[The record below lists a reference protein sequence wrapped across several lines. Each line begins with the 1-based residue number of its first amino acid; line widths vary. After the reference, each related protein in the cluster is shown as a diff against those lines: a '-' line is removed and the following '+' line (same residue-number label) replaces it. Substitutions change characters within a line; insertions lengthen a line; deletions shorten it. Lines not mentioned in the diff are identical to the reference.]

1 MKFNRVLAASV
12 LASSMLITSNVHAT
26 DSFNSEASHF
36 VFGAFVAGGITWVV
50 DEYFPAQRE
59 NRGWIGF
66 GISSVGAALES
77 LYEYNINGNGRN
89 QALDAAYH
97 IAGSALGAYVT
108 DEYILAPV
116 ISSSAG
122 EGRYVGLNLTYTPKQ

>member
-1 MKFNRVLAASV
+1 MKFNGVLVASV
-12 LASSMLITSNVHAT
+12 MASGMLITTNVHAT
-26 DSFNSEASHF
+26 DSFGSEMSHF
-36 VFGAFVAGGITWVV
+36 VFGAVAAGGITWVV
-50 DEYFPAQRE
+50 DEYFPAHRE

-77 LYEYNINGNGRN
+77 LYSYNVNGNARN
-89 QALDAAYH
+89 QTLDAVYH

-122 EGRYVGLNLTYTPKQ
+122 EGRYVGLNLTYTPKP

>member
-1 MKFNRVLAASV
+1 MKFNGVLVASV
-12 LASSMLITSNVHAT
+12 MASSMLIAPNAHAT
-26 DSFNSEASHF
+26 DSLESEAAHF
-36 VFGAFVAGGITWVV
+36 VFGAVLAGGITWAV
-50 DEYFPAQRE
+50 DEYFPEHRE

-89 QALDAAYH
+89 QTIDALSH

-122 EGRYVGLNLTYTPKQ
+122 EGRYVGLNLTYTPKP

>member
-12 LASSMLITSNVHAT
+12 LASSMLMMSNVHAT

-36 VFGAFVAGGITWVV
+36 IFGAALAGGITAVV
-50 DEYFPAQRE
+50 DHWFPEQRE
-59 NRGWIGF
+59 YRGWWGF

-89 QALDAAYH
+89 QAIDAASH

-108 DEYILAPV
+108 DQYILEPV
-116 ISSSAG
+116 IKNSAS
-122 EGRYVGLNLTYTPKQ
+122 EGRYIGVNLIYTAKQ

>member
-12 LASSMLITSNVHAT
+12 LASSMLMTSNVHAT

-36 VFGAFVAGGITWVV
+36 IFGAALAGGITAVV
-50 DEYFPAQRE
+50 DHWYPEQRE
-59 NRGWIGF
+59 YRGWWGF

-89 QALDAAYH
+89 QAIDAASH

-108 DEYILAPV
+108 DQYILEPV
-116 ISSSAG
+116 IKNSAS
-122 EGRYVGLNLTYTPKQ
+122 EGRYIGVNLIYTAKQ

>member
-1 MKFNRVLAASV
+1 MKLKWVLAAG
-12 LASSMLITSNVHAT
+12 MLITSNVYAT

-36 VFGAFVAGGITWVV
+36 VFGAVVAGGITWVV
-50 DEYFPAQRE
+50 DAYFPAYQE

-66 GISSVGAALES
+66 GISSVGAVLES
-77 LYEYNINGNGRN
+77 AYEYSTNGNGRN

-108 DEYILAPV
+108 DKYFLEPVVKTSGSEISYI
-116 ISSSAG
+116 
-122 EGRYVGLNLTYTPKQ
+122 GLNLTYAPKP

>member
-1 MKFNRVLAASV
+1 MKFNRVLAASA

-26 DSFNSEASHF
+26 DSIQSEAAHF
-36 VFGAFVAGGITWVV
+36 AFGAVAAGGITWVV
-50 DEYFPAQRE
+50 DEYFPAHRE

-66 GISSVGAALES
+66 GISSVGAVLES
-77 LYEYNINGNGRN
+77 VYEYNINGNGRN

-116 ISSSAG
+116 IQNSAS
-122 EGRYVGLNLTYTPKQ
+122 EGRYIGLNLTYAPKP